1 MARNTTK
8 TTKTTARKAKEE
20 RKVAAIGEVLSKTAT
35 FDAVAEMANEAL
47 GENLALNRKQVAAAI
62 AAYHDVV
69 VGQVM
74 PGGAGKAKMPGF
86 AVLVARKIKAKKGG
100 QKVVS
105 FGVERVTKDKPATV
119 RLRIKPTTALKRS
132 VIPSKLL
139 AVLDDMKAKARR
151 ASAKKR
157 EAGAAKSTKSAKAKK
172 TTKRRAA

>member
-119 RLRIKPTTALKRS
+119 RLRMKPTTALKRA
-132 VIPSKLL
+132 VIPPKLL
-139 AVLDDMKAKARR
+139 AVLDEQKATARRKAAKAR
-151 ASAKKR
+151 AAAGTTKAKPGKKVIKKKR
-157 EAGAAKSTKSAKAKK
+157 VA
-172 TTKRRAA
+172 